1 MKKETRAFRQE
12 KDSLGTVRVPV
23 FAYYGAQTVR
33 AVNNFPVSG
42 QKAHPDFI
50 WASVAVK
57 KAAATVNMELGLL
70 NKNRGEA
77 IIQAAKE
84 IMAGDYNDQF
94 VVDVYQAGAGTSH
107 HMNVNEV
114 LANRAIEILGG
125 ERGDYTVVHPN
136 DHVNF
141 GQSTN
146 DVFPTAMRIAI
157 LRHWPVLNEVLIHLV
172 RELRKKGDEFK
183 EVIKSGRTHLQDAVP
198 ITLGQEF
205 MAYADTLSLAA
216 TQIES
221 ATTDLKRLGIG
232 GSAAGTGLN
241 VHPDYR
247 QKVVELLKKMMQMD
261 LESSPNL
268 FEAMQSMRPFAAFSG
283 SLRELALELIR
294 IANDFRLLGSGPNTG
309 LYELILPPVQPG
321 SSIMPGKVNP
331 VMAEMLNMVAF
342 QVVGND
348 TTVAMAAQAGQ
359 LELNV
364 MMPVIIHNIL
374 QSMTILTNALKAF
387 TERGVTGIKANKK
400 TCLAYFGKSLGLAT
414 VLNVIVGYEKAAKIM
429 QTAQEQDKTVLQ
441 VVKENGS
448 LSDRE
453 IEQVFSAEKLTK
465 PGVPS
470 K

>member
-1 MKKETRAFRQE
+1 MKKETRSFRRE
-12 KDSLGTVRVPV
+12 KDSLGTVRVPAFV
-23 FAYYGAQTVR
+23 YYGAQTVR
-33 AVNNFPVSG
+33 AVNNFSVSD

-50 WASVAVK
+50 WASAAVK

-77 IIQAAKE
+77 IIQAANE
-84 IMAGDYNDQF
+84 VMAGDYNDQF

-146 DVFPTAMRIAI
+146 DVFPTGMRIAI
-157 LRHWPVLNEVLIHLV
+157 LRHWPVLNEAVIHLES
-172 RELRKKGDEFK
+172 ELRKKGDEFK

-205 MAYADTLSLAA
+205 MAWADTLSLAA

-221 ATTDLKRLGIG
+221 ATMELKRLGIG

-247 QKVVELLKKMMQMD
+247 QKVVKLLSKMMHLD
-261 LESSPNL
+261 LKPSLNL
-268 FEAMQSMRPFAAFSG
+268 FEAMQSMRPFTAFSG

-387 TERGVTGIKANKK
+387 TKRGVTGIKANKK
-400 TCLAYFGKSLGLAT
+400 ACLEYFGKSLGLAT
-414 VLNVIVGYEKAAKIM
+414 VLNVIVGYEKAAEVM
-429 QTAQEQDKTVLQ
+429 QAAQEQDKTVLQ
-441 VVKENGS
+441 VVKEKGI
-448 LSDRE
+448 LSDE
-453 IEQVFSAEKLTK
+453 DIEQIFTAQKLTK
-465 PGVPS
+465 PGLPS